1 MMMRVMTSEF
11 LKIKRKM
18 ILFLVF
24 LGPIGVLGLEAV
36 NFGLRYDWLTGV
48 YKDDLW
54 GGLIGEVSMLSIITV
69 LIGLTILTSMLANI
83 EHQTNAWKQLLAL
96 PISKTQ
102 VFTGKVLLSIVLLS
116 VSCLLLAGGTILLGI
131 SLKFGT
137 DIPILYLLKMCF
149 FPCLAAFPFI
159 ILQIWLAI
167 SLKNQAIPLTIG
179 ILGAILSM
187 YSMNFPDWV
196 PWKWPLLMN
205 DWGKPFYSVFAGLL
219 LGSLLYFISLLD
231 FNRKDVK

>member
-1 MMMRVMTSEF
+1 MTRIMASEF

-24 LGPIGVLGLEAV
+24 LGPMGVIGLEAV
-36 NFGLRYDWLTGV
+36 NFGLRYDWLTEV

-54 GGLIGEVSMLSIITV
+54 AGLIGEVSMLSIITI
-69 LIGLTILTSMLANI
+69 LIGLTILTSMIANI

-96 PISKTQ
+96 PISKTK
-102 VFTGKVLLSIVLLS
+102 VFTGKVFLSIVLLFI
-116 VSCLLLAGGTILLGI
+116 SCCLLAGGTIALGI
-131 SLKFGT
+131 LLKFGT
-137 DIPILYLLKMCF
+137 DIPFLYLLEMCF
-149 FPCLAAFPFI
+149 FPFLAAFPLI

-167 SLKNQAIPLTIG
+167 SLKNQAIPLTVG

-187 YSMNFPDWV
+187 YSVYFPDWV
-196 PWKWPLLMN
+196 PWKWPLLLN
-205 DWGKPFYSVFAGLL
+205 EWEKPLYSVFAGLVT
-219 LGSLLYFISLLD
+219 GILLYFISLLD